1 VGRTAQEQEWK
12 RDVDAIA
19 EIIQASGRCLKNL
32 QMDIGKKFYNADV
45 QKKS

>member
-1 VGRTAQEQEWK
+1 VSRTTQEQGWK

-19 EIIQASGRCLKNL
+19 EIIQASGRCPKNL
-32 QMDIGKKFYNADV
+32 QTDIGKKFYNADV